1 MSSNNKT
8 KSLLAKT
15 VLTVTANKMGK
26 PTPITLTI
34 EAIELNYGPVIDL
47 TIRVSD
53 PLTEPMDWDDHPFM
67 FITKFETEDRSTLG
81 NIIDD
86 TPATRALI
94 DELVCTEKKTRY
106 TTTDCSH
113 KGRLIRALSLFWS

>member
-1 MSSNNKT
+1 MSNSSKA

-15 VLTVTANKMGK
+15 VLTVTANKMGN

-47 TIRVSD
+47 SIRVSD
-53 PLTEPMDWDDHPFM
+53 PLLDQMDWDDHPFM
-67 FITKFETEDRSTLG
+67 FIKNFETTDRSTVG

-86 TPATRALI
+86 TPPI
-94 DELVCTEKKTRY
+94 DFEAV
-106 TTTDCSH
+106 D
-113 KGRLIRALSLFWS
+113 